1 MLEPVEVSSHAP
13 MDMPLPNV
21 DMPLPGPSMT
31 DMLLWICSFPL
42 WICPDQDM
50 LPWICSFKLW
60 IGPCQDMLL
69 WIRSFQLWICSC
81 QVDTLSWICSSQL
94 WICFY
99 QDPAWWTCA
108 YGYAPPTY
116 GYVPA
121 RITFGGQAPMDML
134 ISVTMM
140 LLPESPP
147 MGMTGGYDISKRK
160 QHQDELQRPHKDW
173 IFNFV

>member
-1 MLEPVEVSSHAP
+1 MDMLLPTVDMPRPGYAP
-13 MDMPLPNV
+13 MDMLLPIVDRPLLGHAP
-21 DMPLPGPSMT
+21 M
-31 DMLLWICSFPL
+31 
-42 WICPDQDM
+42 
-50 LPWICSFKLW
+50 
-60 IGPCQDMLL
+60 DMLL

-99 QDPAWWTCA
+99 QDPEWWICA

-121 RITFGGQAPMDML
+121 RITFGGQAPMEML

-147 MGMTGGYDISKRK
+147 MDMTGGYDISKRK
-160 QHQDELQRPHKDW
+160 QHQDEL
-173 IFNFV
+173 

>member
-1 MLEPVEVSSHAP
+1 MRMLEPVEVSSQPWICSYGQAPSHCGYALSRTSYDGYAP
-13 MDMPLPNV
+13 MDMPLPTV

-42 WICPDQDM
+42 WICPGQDTV
-50 LPWICSFKLW
+50 PWIC
-60 IGPCQDMLL
+60 
-69 WIRSFQLWICSC
+69 SFQLWICSC

-99 QDPAWWTCA
+99 QDPAWWICA

-121 RITFGGQAPMDML
+121 RIIFGGQAPMD
-134 ISVTMM
+134 
-140 LLPESPP
+140 LLFSF
-147 MGMTGGYDISKRK
+147 
-160 QHQDELQRPHKDW
+160 L
-173 IFNFV
+173 